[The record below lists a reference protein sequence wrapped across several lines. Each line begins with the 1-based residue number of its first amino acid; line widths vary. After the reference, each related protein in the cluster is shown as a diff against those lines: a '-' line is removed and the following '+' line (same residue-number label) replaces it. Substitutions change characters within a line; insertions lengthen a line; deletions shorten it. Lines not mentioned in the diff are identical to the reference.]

1 MGSDTGW
8 RAGVADAG
16 PHGAVAPRQRP
27 WRSVRA
33 RAALG
38 SVLAVGLFL
47 GVGSVAFVGLFS
59 AALRS
64 GVEQSASA
72 EAESASAQLVAADAT
87 TLPEDDGRLLV
98 LVEDGRVVDRT
109 DEIELPTPIPD
120 GDVFV
125 SVVDDEPVVFAGED
139 VDVDGRDLVVL
150 AGRSL
155 EETDDAV
162 GLVSMLLLIAVPVL
176 VALVGGLTWLLVGRA
191 LAPVERIRREV
202 SGLGA
207 GELHRRIEVP
217 ATGDEI
223 GRLAGTMNGMLER
236 LEDAQTAQ
244 RRFVSDASHELRSPL
259 AVIRQYAEVAAL
271 HPDRV
276 DPAELA
282 STVLE
287 EGARMQGL
295 VESLLLLAK
304 LDEGGTG
311 TTRRTVDVDD
321 LLLAEAARLRSAGGL
336 RVESAAVAAARVDGD
351 DVLLARVVRNLV
363 DNAVRHAR
371 SVVRLGSATDGR
383 FVRISVEDDGPGVPV
398 ESRAHVFERF
408 VRLDESRSRD
418 AGGSG
423 LGLAIVADVV
433 RLHGGSIE
441 LVDSALGGAAF
452 IVTLPAS
459 SAS

>member
-1 MGSDTGW
+1 M
-8 RAGVADAG
+8 ADG
-16 PHGAVAPRQRP
+16 GQHGAVALRRRP

-38 SVLAVGLFL
+38 SVLAVGVFL

-72 EAESASAQLVAADAT
+72 EAESVSAQLVAADAT

-109 DEIELPTPIPD
+109 DDEIELPTPIPD

-125 SVVDDEPVVFAGED
+125 SVVDDEPVVFASED

-176 VALVGGLTWLLVGRA
+176 VALLGGLTWLLVGRA

-202 SGLGA
+202 SELGA

-276 DPAELA
+276 DPAELS

-304 LDEGGTG
+304 LDEGAAGTG
-311 TTRRTVDVDD
+311 RRTVDVDD

>member
-1 MGSDTGW
+1 M
-8 RAGVADAG
+8 ADGG
-16 PHGAVAPRQRP
+16 PHGTVAPRQRL

-109 DEIELPTPIPD
+109 DDEIELPMPIPD

-125 SVVDDEPVVFAGED
+125 SVVDDEPVLFASED

-202 SGLGA
+202 SELGA
-207 GELHRRIEVP
+207 GELDRRIAVP

-276 DPAELA
+276 DPAELS
-282 STVLE
+282 STILE

-304 LDEGGTG
+304 LDEGATG
-311 TTRRTVDVDD
+311 TARRTVDVDD
-321 LLLAEAARLRSAGGL
+321 LLLTEAARLRSAGGL

-351 DVLLARVVRNLV
+351 EVLLARVARNLV

-383 FVRISVEDDGPGVPV
+383 IVRISVEDDGPGVPV

>member
-1 MGSDTGW
+1 M
-8 RAGVADAG
+8 ADGG
-16 PHGAVAPRQRP
+16 PRGAVAPRRRP

-59 AALRS
+59 TALRS

-72 EAESASAQLVAADAT
+72 EAESVSSQLVAADAT

-109 DEIELPTPIPD
+109 DDEIELPTPIPD
-120 GDVFV
+120 SDVFV
-125 SVVDDEPVVFAGED
+125 SVVDDEPVVFASED
-139 VDVDGRDLVVL
+139 VDVDGHDLVVL

-202 SGLGA
+202 SELGA

-276 DPAELA
+276 DPAELS

-304 LDEGGTG
+304 LDEGATG
-311 TTRRTVDVDD
+311 TARRTVDVDD

-371 SVVRLGSATDGR
+371 SVVRLGSATDDR

-398 ESRAHVFERF
+398 ESRSHVFERF

>member
-1 MGSDTGW
+1 M
-8 RAGVADAG
+8 
-16 PHGAVAPRQRP
+16 
-27 WRSVRA
+27 
-33 RAALG
+33 
-38 SVLAVGLFL
+38 LAVGLFL

-72 EAESASAQLVAADAT
+72 EAEGVSAQLVAAGAA
-87 TLPEDDGRLLV
+87 TLPEDDGRLLA
-98 LVEDGRVVDRT
+98 LLDDGRVVDRT
-109 DEIELPTPIPD
+109 DDEIEVPTPVPD

-125 SVVDDEPVVFAGED
+125 SVVDDEPVLFAKED

-162 GLVSMLLLIAVPVL
+162 GLVSLLLCIAVPVL
-176 VALVGGLTWLLVGRA
+176 VALVGALTWLLVGRA

-202 SGLGA
+202 AELGA

-223 GRLAGTMNGMLER
+223 GRLAVTMNGMLGR
-236 LEDAQTAQ
+236 LEDAQAAQ

-276 DPAELA
+276 DTSDLS

-287 EGARMQGL
+287 EGARMQTL

-304 LDEGGTG
+304 LDEGGTRAA
-311 TTRRTVDVDD
+311 RRTVDVDD
-321 LLLAEAARLRSAGGL
+321 LLLAEAARVRSAGAL
-336 RVESAAVAAARVDGD
+336 RVESAGIAAARVDGD
-351 DVLLARVVRNLV
+351 EVLLARVVRNLV
-363 DNAVRHAR
+363 DNAARHAR
-371 SVVRLGSATDGR
+371 SVVRLGCTTDGGS
-383 FVRISVEDDGPGVPV
+383 VRIRVEDDGTGVPV
-398 ESRAHVFERF
+398 ESRAQVFERF

-418 AGGSG
+418 VGGSG

-433 RLHGGSIE
+433 RLHGGSVE
-441 LVDSALGGAAF
+441 LLDSDLGGAAF
-452 IVTLPAS
+452 VVTLAAS
-459 SAS
+459 SVS